1 MRIYIVGSLNMDLV
15 IRAPRVPE
23 AGETLSGEGFMTNP
37 GGKGANQAVAVAKLG
52 GEAYMVGCVGREFGR
67 ELTDALR
74 GYGVHADYVRTETDI
89 SSGIAVIVVAE
100 RDNRIILD
108 AGSNDRTDSALV
120 DRAFADVQAGDYL
133 LVQLEIGL
141 STVAYALKEAKKRGM
156 VTVLNPAPAARLP
169 QELYAFCDWFMPN
182 QTEAEFYTGIYPSD
196 EESVRRCAEKLG
208 QLGVKNV
215 LITLGTDG
223 SAAVSGGEFR
233 RTDAVPAEAVDT
245 TAAGDTYVGAY
256 VTRLSEGADIDTA
269 MRFASTAS
277 ALTVTRRGAQCAIPI
292 REEVEAYARERDVS
306 V

>member
-52 GEAYMVGCVGREFGR
+52 AEAYMVGCVGREFGS
-67 ELTDALR
+67 ELTDALKR
-74 GYGVHADYVRTETDI
+74 YGVHADYVRTETDI

-100 RDNRIILD
+100 GDNRIILD
-108 AGSNDRTDSALV
+108 AGSNARTDGELI
-120 DRAFADVQAGDYL
+120 DRALAGARAGDYL
-133 LVQLEIGL
+133 LLQLEIGL
-141 STVAYALKEAKKRGM
+141 HAVGHALKAAKAKGM

-182 QTEAEFYTGIYPSD
+182 QTEAEFYTGTYPSD
-196 EESVRRCAEKLG
+196 EESIRRCAEKL
-208 QLGVKNV
+208 QSLGIGNV

-223 SAAVSGGEFR
+223 SACVSGGMFR

-245 TAAGDTYVGAY
+245 TAAGDTYVGAF

-277 ALTVTRRGAQCAIPI
+277 AVTVTRRGAQCAIPV
-292 REEVEAYARERDVS
+292 RAEAECYAAEKGVEI
-306 V
+306 

>member
-120 DRAFADVQAGDYL
+120 DRAFADAQAGDYL

-223 SAAVSGGEFR
+223 SAAASGGEFR

-245 TAAGDTYVGAY
+245 TAAGDTYVGAF